1 MEKSIETIWKEG
13 FLKSDAL
20 VAPKLNDLYNQ
31 KSKHIIDKFKRMFKI
46 NLVAIV
52 IGSFLF
58 LVASFVIGIPVT
70 GIGFFLILSVVVIV
84 NRKLLPGLEKI
95 DKNVNSYQYIKAF
108 DSWMKEN
115 FSINRKM
122 AKYYY
127 PLFFLS
133 VVLGYWFSNQNGT
146 SLGETLVNKVVLNY
160 PDIYLVF
167 GIPLIGILGLIL
179 ILFILAFF
187 GGRIYNWDLN
197 IVYGRVLKKLDELI
211 TDMEELRS

>member
-31 KSKHIIDKFKRMFKI
+31 KSKHLVDKYKRMFKI
-46 NLVAIV
+46 NLIAIV
-52 IGSFLF
+52 AGSLLF

-108 DSWMKEN
+108 YSWMKEN
-115 FSINRKM
+115 FSINSKM
-122 AKYYY
+122 ARYYY

-133 VVLGYWFSNQNGT
+133 VVLGFWFSNQNGT
-146 SLGETLVNKVVLNY
+146 PLGATLVNKVILNY
-160 PDIYLVF
+160 PDLYLVF

-197 IVYGRVLKKLDELI
+197 LVYGNVLKKLDEI
-211 TDMEELRS
+211 IADMEDLRS